1 MNEELKHINSDLHTL
16 NDKLQESNQVKEEYI
31 GYVFNMCSLYIN
43 KQEEQRKMLAR
54 KIKTGNWMICIRLSI
69 PLLLLPMS

>member
-1 MNEELKHINSDLHTL
+1 M

-54 KIKTGNWMICIRLSI
+54 KIKTGQLDDLYKTVNSSSFVTTG
-69 PLLLLPMS
+69 PTTNH